1 MFIENLK
8 IIKKY
13 QLSEEGTAEY
23 GITQFSDLSVEEFKN
38 TYLMHES
45 LSPHQAPTS
54 FKR

>member
-38 TYLMHES
+38 TYLMPS
-45 LSPHQAPTS
+45 RSPPKFS
-54 FKR
+54 ED